1 MSRLWF
7 IAIVSGVVVLSGISR
22 PAAAQFTPEHRKELT
37 ELSKEVSRASGLI
50 RKKEFDEAQKTLTD
64 VETRL
69 QAVVT
74 ASKLPANTP
83 AIRRIVLLLE
93 KQQAALAKAD
103 DRPKPEVAAVSFMK
117 EIAPIIVSRC
127 VQCHGENNP
136 RNGLR
141 LDRFSGW
148 RAGGKNGPVLIPEHA
163 SRSLMMARVNA
174 SEGNGRMPANGAP
187 LTDEQKKDLAAWI
200 DQGARFD
207 GAAEDRTFADLI
219 YEQDAKNVKIP
230 MPKGGETV
238 SFKTDIAPWF
248 ANLCLNC
255 HNSRRKSGGL
265 SVETFFDIMKG
276 GESGEVVI
284 PGDMENSR
292 LFRLVGGLELPR
304 MPQGQARITRKN
316 YEDLKKWFAEGN
328 VYDGGDPR
336 TPIASLIP
344 SEAQMAQQGIAS
356 LSDAEL
362 QKLRIERSEEQYRK
376 AISSEAHPTLM
387 DDQFLLLGNVEEKR
401 LAQVQG
407 WAHEQLEILQKAF
420 DHQQKP
426 WRGRLAIFVLKDQFS
441 YSEFNQVVERRR
453 VDASLTGHSK
463 ITTGQEDAYVVLLD
477 TGDQPENA
485 LSLQVS
491 LMDNLTGAYLQ
502 KSGRS
507 FPEWVVRG
515 AGLVMADSILPD
527 RRRVESLEKA
537 APALVA
543 VLDRPEDIFKDG
555 ALAPS
560 AAAPVGYTIVKFLT
574 ISGGPAKFSQFIKA
588 LDGGANVN
596 AALQSTYGASPAT
609 IATGYL
615 SKLKS
620 R

>member
-1 MSRLWF
+1 
-7 IAIVSGVVVLSGISR
+7 
-22 PAAAQFTPEHRKELT
+22 
-37 ELSKEVSRASGLI
+37 
-50 RKKEFDEAQKTLTD
+50 
-64 VETRL
+64 
-69 QAVVT
+69 
-74 ASKLPANTP
+74 
-83 AIRRIVLLLE
+83 
-93 KQQAALAKAD
+93 
-103 DRPKPEVAAVSFMK
+103 
-117 EIAPIIVSRC
+117 
-127 VQCHGENNP
+127 
-136 RNGLR
+136 
-141 LDRFSGW
+141 
-148 RAGGKNGPVLIPEHA
+148 
-163 SRSLMMARVNA
+163 
-174 SEGNGRMPANGAP
+174 
-187 LTDEQKKDLAAWI
+187 
-200 DQGARFD
+200 
-207 GAAEDRTFADLI
+207 
-219 YEQDAKNVKIP
+219 
-230 MPKGGETV
+230 
-238 SFKTDIAPWF
+238 
-248 ANLCLNC
+248 
-255 HNSRRKSGGL
+255 
-265 SVETFFDIMKG
+265 
-276 GESGEVVI
+276 
-284 PGDMENSR
+284 
-292 LFRLVGGLELPR
+292 
-304 MPQGQARITRKN
+304 
-316 YEDLKKWFAEGN
+316 
-328 VYDGGDPR
+328 
-336 TPIASLIP
+336 
-344 SEAQMAQQGIAS
+344 
-356 LSDAEL
+356 
-362 QKLRIERSEEQYRK
+362 
-376 AISSEAHPTLM
+376 LM